1 LLLLPTLLLQQLLDL
16 LLRLQLLMLH
26 MMQLLCL
33 LQGQKLS
40 PHAQWGWHRRLCNSC
55 M

>member
-1 LLLLPTLLLQQLLDL
+1 LLFPTLLLQQLIDL
-16 LLRLQLLMLH
+16 QLLLQLLMLH
-26 MMQLLCL
+26 MLQLLCL

-40 PHAQWGWHRRLCNSC
+40 PHAFWGWHRRPCSSC